1 MAATPRDATKEH
13 APVEKKNDPS
23 GRHPRTRTGATAK
36 KRARENAARERMGS
50 EKSTPAPTQKKGKK

>member
-23 GRHPRTRTGATAK
+23 GRHPRPRTGATAK

-50 EKSTPAPTQKKGKK
+50 EKAAPAPAQKKGKR

>member
-50 EKSTPAPTQKKGKK
+50 EKSTPAPAQKKGKK